1 MTTHQSGLSNVQLE
15 LLKLYANNVSERNL
29 LEIRQLL
36 AVYFAQKATEAMDAE
51 WNNRNLTAEDMKQWA
66 SEHKGRESSH

>member
-1 MTTHQSGLSNVQLE
+1 MTTHQSGFSNVQLE

-66 SEHKGRESSH
+66 SERKGRESSH